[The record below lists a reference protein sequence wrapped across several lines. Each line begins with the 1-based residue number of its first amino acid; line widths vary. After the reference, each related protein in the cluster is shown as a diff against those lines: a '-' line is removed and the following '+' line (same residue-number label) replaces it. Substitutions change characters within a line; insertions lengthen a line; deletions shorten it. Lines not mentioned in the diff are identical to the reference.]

1 MTPPSGMSK
10 SAPQGKTLAQI
21 EQRLDPTVEIGQ
33 LLQANQIDRA
43 FNVALS
49 SSKVEVVMWLVSQV
63 ASDRIFGQTPCPLS
77 KACCCRWCNRCRL
90 IYRRQTLQ
98 RSSIGSRLFSPS
110 IRRSRVASAHA
121 SGAQHGAPGA
131 DGRRQLTQK
140 RARGSRR
147 NAAVYSRR
155 QQHAFFL
162 VILIYQRCYFVS
174 VTRVNDSR

>member
-1 MTPPSGMSK
+1 MLRKRKRSRRSSK
-10 SAPQGKTLAQI
+10 GLIRRWRLASCCRRTKSI
-21 EQRLDPTVEIGQ
+21 AL
-33 LLQANQIDRA
+33 

-63 ASDRIFGQTPCPLS
+63 ASDRISVKRLVRYP

-98 RSSIGSRLFSPS
+98 RSSM
-110 IRRSRVASAHA
+110 IRDSCLAIDPADPVLRQHM

-162 VILIYQRCYFVS
+162 VILAFTS
-174 VTRVNDSR
+174 VVTSSPSPA